1 MGDCG
6 RCFRA
11 GPQGTFLGA
20 GTRSLRIESEQALIS
35 SGRGG
40 QQFQSLAAQ
49 PGVDQKQSLSSV
61 PGSRLLLPQFVV
73 RIMAVAVGLLDQED
87 SI

>member
-1 MGDCG
+1 MV
-6 RCFRA
+6 
-11 GPQGTFLGA
+11 
-20 GTRSLRIESEQALIS
+20 S